1 MTPKIEVTVLYHR
14 IKIHINGILHC
25 HIDTK
30 TGCNIQAWVDNNLYC
45 IEYTTG
51 CGKVLCEYESEKV
64 WKEIMGQL
72 NSKME

>member
-30 TGCNIQAWVDNNLYC
+30 AGCNIQAWVDNNLYC

-64 WKEIMGQL
+64 WKEIMKQL